1 MPHDPEIATRLTGS
15 GEGPRSD
22 RPLRGLF
29 DNDLAGIFR
38 VSWTGIILDC
48 NDAFAHILGLAS
60 AAELCG
66 RTILDFHDDPGERHR
81 GLVQLEH
88 ETTLPVREVCLRRAD
103 GAIVW
108 ILASASRVSSE
119 TAAPEIVGTAIDITP
134 RKRAADALLESEAR
148 FRSVVQMA
156 GSAIVCLD
164 LEQRITEFNPAAER
178 VFGRRRADVLGQDYP
193 MLLPAAVREKVR
205 ADFRRVA
212 AGESIA
218 DFENVV
224 VRPDGQ
230 FTVLLW
236 NIQPF
241 SDTDGEP
248 RGVVAVGQD
257 ITERQRVEE
266 SLLRQT
272 RYLRALTDTDRAI
285 LALRKP
291 ETIAAAVLQHIENL
305 LPCRGASVTA
315 YDFEAGEARLLAAR
329 GDPGGPVVATRPLT
343 DRDFGDG
350 PSAGHE
356 PYAGR
361 SLALPLVAEGVP
373 IGLLQINHL
382 SGAGHVTACE
392 SELAGGV
399 ADRLAVALQN
409 ARLFEGARDAR
420 LRLEAVSVRL
430 VEVQESE
437 RRRIAREL
445 HDEIGQALTGLKL
458 QLEMSV
464 AGAGAPDGL
473 RSAFSIAQRLI
484 EQVRDSSLDLR
495 PAMLDDLGLVPAL
508 LWHIERYTVRTGV
521 HIKLL
526 HDSPGDRMAANVE
539 TAAYRIIQEGL
550 TNVARHAR
558 VHEATVRV
566 RRTAGHLELEIVDRG
581 IGFDPAV
588 TDLNLSTG
596 VSSMRERTTLL
607 GGTFR
612 ISSAPESGTCI
623 CASLPLDREPKRH
636 AIPDILAGTRA
647 AYNGPAA
654 GVRRGPGAR
663 VRRPDAVDHHCRRPR
678 DRAGRCP
685 AAAGARS

>member
-1 MPHDPEIATRLTGS
+1 MPLDPEIATRPPDS
-15 GEGPRSD
+15 AERPRSD
-22 RPLRGLF
+22 QPLRVLF

-38 VSWTGIILDC
+38 VSWEGIILEC

-66 RTILDFHDDPGERHR
+66 RTILDFHDDPDERRR

-108 ILASASRVSSE
+108 ILASASRVSSG
-119 TAAPEIVGTAIDITP
+119 TAAPEIVGTAIDITS
-134 RKRAADALLESEAR
+134 RRRAADALLESEAR

-156 GSAIVCLD
+156 RLAIMCLD

-178 VFGRRRADVLGQDYP
+178 VFGRRRADVLGLDYA
-193 MLLPAAVREKVR
+193 MLLPEAVREKVR

-212 AGESIA
+212 AGDSIA

-224 VRPDGQ
+224 MRPDGRL
-230 FTVLLW
+230 TVLLW

-241 SDTDGEP
+241 DDSDGAR
-248 RGVVAVGQD
+248 RGVVAIGQD
-257 ITERQRVEE
+257 ITERQHVEE

-285 LALRKP
+285 LALQKP
-291 ETIAAAVLQHIENL
+291 ETIAAAVLRHIEDL
-305 LPCRGASVTA
+305 LPCRGSAVMA
-315 YDFEAGEARLLAAR
+315 YDFEAGEARLLASR
-329 GDPGGPVVATRPLT
+329 GDPGGPIVATRPLT
-343 DRDFGDG
+343 DLDFGDG
-350 PSAGHE
+350 PNGGHGE
-356 PYAGR
+356 AEGR
-361 SLALPLVAEGVP
+361 SLALPLVAQGVP

-382 SGAGHVTACE
+382 SGAGHVTASE
-392 SELAGGV
+392 TELASGV

-420 LRLEAVSVRL
+420 FRLEAVSMRL
-430 VEVQESE
+430 VDVQESE

-458 QLEMSV
+458 QLEMSA
-464 AGAGAPDGL
+464 AGAGATDGL
-473 RSAFSIAQRLI
+473 RSACLTAQRLI
-484 EQVRDSSLDLR
+484 EQVRDLSLDLR

-508 LWHIERYTVRTGV
+508 LWHFERYTARTGV
-521 HIKLL
+521 RIKLL
-526 HDSPGDRMAANVE
+526 HDGLGDRMAANVE

-550 TNVARHAR
+550 TNIARHAR
-558 VHEATVRV
+558 IHEAVVRV
-566 RRTAGHLELEIVDRG
+566 RRTASTIEFEIVDRG
-581 IGFDPAV
+581 IGFNPAV

-596 VSSMRERTTLL
+596 LSSMRERTTLL

-612 ISSAPESGTCI
+612 ISSAPEAGTI
-623 CASLPLDREPKRH
+623 IHASLPLDRAPKRH
-636 AIPDILAGTRA
+636 TIPDILARARA
-647 AYNGPAA
+647 AYERA
-654 GVRRGPGAR
+654 RRG
-663 VRRPDAVDHHCRRPR
+663 RPR
-678 DRAGRCP
+678 QAGSE
-685 AAAGARS
+685 GQTT